1 MRGDSLRATLASWMR
16 YDVTPI
22 APQVTLALRG
32 VAAGCSQMIDVLSMK
47 VSSRVHE
54 DSSMEKPRMLSTPA
68 SERIM
73 REKGQLYSIA
83 VISFSTNV
91 TCVLIAVKT
100 RINFV

>member
-1 MRGDSLRATLASWMR
+1 
-16 YDVTPI
+16 
-22 APQVTLALRG
+22 
-32 VAAGCSQMIDVLSMK
+32 
-47 VSSRVHE
+47 
-54 DSSMEKPRMLSTPA
+54 MEKPRMLSTPA